1 MEKVN
6 FILWVCLVFG
16 LLWVIL
22 GAKAHFTYEIKLT
35 FKILFS
41 EFLSY

>member
-6 FILWVCLVFG
+6 LILWICLVFS

-22 GAKAHFTYEIKLT
+22 GDKAHFTYEIKLT
-35 FKILFS
+35 FKILSS